1 MYGYARGSAMATTKA
16 AIIFK
21 RTKSMK
27 KITMLGSLAF
37 SVMVYGYFLATGE
50 GDLLAFVLLGLLVS
64 FVAAMMFLT
73 EK

>member
-1 MYGYARGSAMATTKA
+1 MATTKEV
-16 AIIFK
+16 IIFK
-21 RTKSMK
+21 RTRSMK

-37 SVMVYGYFLATGE
+37 SLMLYVYFLTTGE
-50 GDLLAFVLLGLLVS
+50 GVVLAFVLLGLLVS

>member
-1 MYGYARGSAMATTKA
+1 
-16 AIIFK
+16 
-21 RTKSMK
+21 MK

-37 SVMVYGYFLATGE
+37 SLMLYVYFLTTGE
-50 GDLLAFVLLGLLVS
+50 GGVLAFVLLGLLVS